1 MNVQT
6 VPTVASRRTAP
17 KEQRRQELIAA
28 TMETIAE
35 RGLAGTTLAEVTG
48 RAGLSLGLANHHF
61 SSKENLLTATL
72 RHLAVEL
79 RAVWVARQGDPS
91 LTAAEKLRAIVE
103 SMFDPAIC
111 TPTKIAVWF
120 AFFGD
125 ARYRNV
131 YRAMVAEFDTERSD
145 VIEALCGTLAR
156 QDGRSDIDPHA
167 MAQSIEALADG
178 LWLSLMLYPT
188 WVNPGQA
195 IDRIIDMLAMKFPGH
210 FHPPAPRDPRPPVGA
225 G

>member
-1 MNVQT
+1 
-6 VPTVASRRTAP
+6 
-17 KEQRRQELIAA
+17 
-28 TMETIAE
+28 METIAD
-35 RGLAGTTLAEVTG
+35 RGLAGTTLAEVTR

-72 RHLAVEL
+72 RHLAEEL
-79 RAVWVARQGDPS
+79 RAVWVARQDETL

-125 ARYRNV
+125 AHYRGV

-156 QDGRSDIDPHA
+156 QDGRSEVDPHA
-167 MAQSIEALADG
+167 IAQSIEALADG

-188 WVNPGQA
+188 WVSPGQA
-195 IDRIIDMLAMKFPGH
+195 IDPIIDLLAMKFPGH
-210 FHPPAPRDPRPPVGA
+210 FSPLAPRDPGPPAGA

>member
-1 MNVQT
+1 VQT
-6 VPTVASRRTAP
+6 LPTVATRRTAP
-17 KEQRRQELIAA
+17 KEQRRRELIAA

-79 RAVWVARQGDPS
+79 RTVWVARQADPG

-103 SMFDPAIC
+103 GMFDPAIC
-111 TPTKIAVWF
+111 MPTKIAVWF

-125 ARYRNV
+125 AHYRSV

-145 VIEALCGTLAR
+145 VIEALCSTLAR
-156 QDGRSDIDPHA
+156 QDGRSEIDPHA

-178 LWLSLMLYPT
+178 LWLNLMLYPT
-188 WVNPGQA
+188 WVSPSQA
-195 IDRIIDMLAMKFPGH
+195 IDRIIDLLAMKFPGH
-210 FHPPAPRDPRPPVGA
+210 FNPPTPRDPGPLAGA

>member
-1 MNVQT
+1 MSVQA
-6 VPTVASRRTAP
+6 VSPVATRRTAP

-28 TMETIAE
+28 TMETIAD
-35 RGLAGTTLAEVTG
+35 RGLAGTTLSEVTG

-72 RHLAVEL
+72 QHLAEEL
-79 RAVWVARQGDPS
+79 RAVWVARQGDRR
-91 LTAAEKLRAIVE
+91 LGAAEKLRAIVE
-103 SMFDPAIC
+103 GLFAPSVC

-125 ARYRNV
+125 AHYRGV
-131 YRAMVAEFDTERSD
+131 YRAMIAEFDTERRD

-156 QDGRSDIDPHA
+156 QDQRADIDPQA
-167 MAQSIEALADG
+167 VAQSVESLADG

-188 WVNPGQA
+188 SLSPTDS
-195 IDRIIDMLAMKFPGH
+195 IDRIIDLLALNFPGH
-210 FHPPAPRDPRPPVGA
+210 FDRSSPRRPGPVSA
-225 G
+225 S

>member
-1 MNVQT
+1 MTAQT
-6 VPTVASRRTAP
+6 VTVAAKGRTAP

-28 TMETIAE
+28 TMETIAD

-72 RHLAVEL
+72 RHLAEEL
-79 RAVWVARQGDPS
+79 RAVWIARQDDTR

-125 ARYRNV
+125 AHYRSV
-131 YRAMVAEFDTERSD
+131 YRAMVAQFDTERSD
-145 VIEALCGTLAR
+145 VIEALCTTLAR
-156 QDGRSDIDPHA
+156 QDGRGDIDAHA
-167 MAQSIEALADG
+167 IAQSVESLADG
-178 LWLSLMLYPT
+178 LWLSLMLYPA
-188 WVNPGQA
+188 WVSPEQA
-195 IDRIIDMLAMKFPGH
+195 IDRIIDLLAMKFPDH
-210 FHPPAPRDPRPPVGA
+210 FQSTTGTGPADAR
-225 G
+225 

>member
-1 MNVQT
+1 MSAQAT
-6 VPTVASRRTAP
+6 APRRTAP

-28 TMETIAE
+28 TMETIAD

-72 RHLAVEL
+72 RHLAEEL
-79 RAVWVARQGDPS
+79 RAAWVARQADPRLS
-91 LTAAEKLRAIVE
+91 VAEKLQAIVE
-103 SMFDPAIC
+103 GMFDPAIC
-111 TPTKIAVWF
+111 TRTKISVWF

-125 ARYRNV
+125 ARYRDV
-131 YRAMVAEFDTERSD
+131 YRAMVGEFDTERSD

-188 WVNPGQA
+188 WITPAEA
-195 IDRIIDMLAMKFPGH
+195 IDRINDLLATKFPAH
-210 FHPPAPRDPRPPVGA
+210 FGPRSARGNGA
-225 G
+225 GGAD